1 MSTVGIRITGDSR
14 DLVAA
19 TDTAS
24 ASLARLGASVAK
36 VGTYAL
42 AGGALYATA
51 TAVGA
56 VGKALFDASASAQR
70 LTTQLNFATGGNSAK
85 EMAFVAQMANRLGL
99 EITSTAQAY
108 AGFASASRG
117 TAIEGQKA
125 RDVFESISAAAAV
138 MGLST
143 DQASG
148 ALLAV
153 QQMMSK
159 GVVSAEEFRGQL
171 GERMPIAL
179 AAGAKALNVTTAEFS
194 KMLETGQIIAADF
207 LPKFGAAIKEMIG
220 GAAEKAAGRL
230 DASVNRMGNAWT
242 KLKQTIGDSGVAASI
257 AGGIGFLTEDMNA
270 LSRAMDR
277 AKNSGGGFWS
287 QANAGLGQLIGR
299 TIGLQLM
306 NRDFM
311 SLDAAVKDATATI
324 QRLDAQERRDGKLS
338 IYSMSERAEAARD
351 LAKAN
356 RELAA
361 SNAENLGGGAGRGG
375 INPDTVGQMAAAD
388 AKNEADLNAFR
399 LKQTPGL
406 GDYLASMQE
415 IVRLNAAGVLV
426 GDEFTKA
433 IARQQAAFAKKT
445 GTVQGSAKAVDAAVT
460 AQQTFIETITQEA
473 AMLGLSETAQ
483 KLYKAALLGIQGPRL
498 EAIRTT
504 LQGIDAFNAS
514 EEAQK
519 AETKARLDALAAA
532 DGSIASAIKSIDAL
546 KDEAKALALSEQ
558 LNISVAEAVALVTV
572 KRLEE
577 ALVVAQI
584 ANDTAMVD
592 KLTEEIRLRRELAG
606 LVGSKESAAANT
618 KAAKDAAEEWKKAS
632 EKIND
637 QLTDAL
643 MRAFESGKG
652 FARSL
657 RDTLVNMF
665 KTTVLRPIIQGVLA
679 PITGA
684 LGFAGSAQA
693 GQGAGSNVMGQVGQ
707 VKSLYDTMT
716 TGFTGLSASVTKGL
730 STAAATFAGP
740 TSSFAAANPLTAAF
754 DASTAATPGWA
765 TTMGSLAGS
774 AAGAAAGLAIR
785 KMIGGEYSMGK
796 GMDNL
801 QQAVIAIGSFIP
813 GLGPVFGVIG
823 GAISGLLNRTFGMGP
838 KKITGSGIE
847 GSASAAGFGGNAY
860 ATFKQEGG
868 LLRDDKTGTDRSPL
882 QAAQEKIFDQAIGGV
897 YLGTAMYGQALGLPV
912 DALKTYSAK
921 FKVAFGKTDAENQ
934 AAINGALG
942 TLGDDLAIQIA
953 PGIAKFKKEGETAGA
968 TLGRLAASL
977 TVANPRM
984 ALLRQRLFDVSLEGA
999 ASASALEDAFGGLEN
1014 LTAASQAFYDLY
1026 FTDGEKLAD
1035 SQREMAEALELV
1047 NLKLPASK
1055 DALREMAA
1063 GLDLNTESG
1072 RTAYAVLLALA
1083 PKFSAT
1089 TEAVAALARDTA
1101 AKLITTFTGGGALIP
1116 ALEAARL
1123 KVSDLTGSTVT
1134 YSNEV
1139 AYMNRV
1145 MLDASSGVIELRT
1158 ATFALDGSL
1167 TDSQASA
1174 LLLNAQI
1181 DALALNA
1188 DGARIDF
1195 EGLTT
1200 ALADVNTE
1208 TFVASVSLVFES
1220 LGARLNNVIGDIA
1233 SERIALREA
1242 AIQIINPTV
1251 MSKAAIQREI
1261 GAINTTLP
1269 SNDAVRT
1276 SAAALT
1282 SADAAVAAA
1291 ELSFKPLNDAV
1302 NTLQDRLS
1310 VNTAALGTT
1319 QTALTDEAALQNV
1332 LRERLADLADN
1343 GSGYLTLRQ
1352 IREKTALLNTS
1363 LASTDR
1369 LTGEL
1374 GTINDTI
1381 AQVNNSL
1388 PTALLARATSQS
1400 AVDAAVGTRDSAQ
1413 IAARQAVLTYADA
1426 LQDFAIDASK
1436 SVSKLTRL
1444 REETVKYYE
1453 AQSKLAGLMSAS
1465 ASGIRGTISAYQYG
1479 LKSDEAKLSELAGQ
1493 FSTAFSM
1500 SKITT
1505 GETLAGYGDKIN
1517 ELLNPLL
1524 DLLVATGKE
1533 NLIGSYLAQA
1543 EAVATSIDDGVLAL
1557 GDFQADSL
1565 SLLGSI
1571 DATLAALD
1579 ASSQSA
1585 EKIISDAVNAGADLT
1600 ASGLRAI
1607 VSQLG
1612 GTPAFASGGFHS
1624 GGLRLVGEN
1633 GPELESTG
1641 PSRIWSAGQTASMF
1655 GGGSNSDALIAEMRA
1670 VRASLEAGM
1679 AAVAIN
1685 TGKTAKQ
1692 LEQWDDGGAIVTTA
1706 MT

>member
-220 GAAEKAAGRL
+220 GAAEEAAGRL

-338 IYSMSERAEAARD
+338 IFSMSERAEAARD

-693 GQGAGSNVMGQVGQ
+693 GQGGGSALGAVSGIKSIYDTISGGFAALGDKVAFAAQDMGAWLVNNTSGVLNQAGS
-707 VKSLYDTMT
+707 SLMT
-716 TGFTGLSASVTKGL
+716 SANMLG
-730 STAAATFAGP
+730 TAASYLG
-740 TSSFAAANPLTAAF
+740 
-754 DASTAATPGWA
+754 
-765 TTMGSLAGS
+765 
-774 AAGAAAGLAIR
+774 GAAVGVMAGRAISNGYSLNGGSGNATVN
-785 KMIGGEYSMGK
+785 IGT
-796 GMDNL
+796 
-801 QQAVIAIGSFIP
+801 AVGAFFGGPIGAA
-813 GLGPVFGVIG
+813 IG
-823 GAISGLLNRTFGMGP
+823 GAIGGLINRTFGMGP
-838 KKITGSGIE
+838 RKVTGSGVE
-847 GSASAAGFGGNAY
+847 GTASAGGFGGDAY
-860 ATFKQEGG
+860 ESWKRNGG
-868 LLRDDKTGTDRSPL
+868 LVRSDKSGTDRSPL
-882 QAAQEKIFDQAIGGV
+882 QASQEKAFDQAIGGL
-897 YLGTAMYGQALGLPV
+897 YAGAAAYGQALGLPV
-912 DALKTYSAK
+912 DALKTYSAS
-921 FKVAFGKTDAENQ
+921 FKVAWGKTEAENE
-934 AAINGALG
+934 AAIAASLG
-942 TLGDDLAIQIA
+942 SLADDLATQVAPDIA
-953 PGIAKFKKEGETAGA
+953 RFKKDGETASA
-968 TLGRLAASL
+968 TLGRLSVSL
-977 TVANPRM
+977 TITNGWMNV
-984 ALLRQRLFDVSLEGA
+984 LKQRIFAVGFQGASA
-999 ASASALEDAFGGLEN
+999 ASALADAFGGLEN
-1014 LTAASQAFYDLY
+1014 FTAASQAFYELY
-1026 FTDGEKLAD
+1026 FTEGEKLAKTQTD
-1035 SQREMAEALELV
+1035 MASALAFV
-1047 NLKLPASK
+1047 NLQTPTSK
-1055 DALREMAA
+1055 DAFRQLA
-1063 GLDLNTESG
+1063 GSLDLNTSSG
-1072 RTAYAVLLALA
+1072 RAAYAVLMALA
-1083 PKFSAT
+1083 PTFSAT
-1089 TEAVAALARDTA
+1089 SEAVATLARDTA
-1101 AKLITTFTGGGALIP
+1101 AKLLTTFTGGGALIP

-1251 MSKAAIQREI
+1251 MSKAAIQRGI
-1261 GAINTTLP
+1261 NSINTSLP
-1269 SNDAVRT
+1269 SNAGVV
-1276 SAAALT
+1276 AANSALT
-1282 SADAAVAAA
+1282 SADASVSAAA
-1291 ELSFKPLNDAV
+1291 LAFKPFNDAV
-1302 NTLQDRLS
+1302 ITLQERLATD
-1310 VNTAALGTT
+1310 TAALGRT
-1319 QTALTDEAALQNV
+1319 EAALTTEAAWQGQ
-1332 LRERLADLADN
+1332 LRLSLADLADN
-1343 GSGYLTLRQ
+1343 
-1352 IREKTALLNTS
+1352 KNTS
-1363 LASTDR
+1363 EKFRLIDEQTAQLNSSLAFTQR

-1374 GTINDTI
+1374 STIQGYI
-1381 AQVNNSL
+1381 AYVTSSL
-1388 PTALLARATSQS
+1388 PAAIAARSQNQGQLDASTGNQGAAQDAAKQALLA
-1400 AVDAAVGTRDSAQ
+1400 
-1413 IAARQAVLTYADA
+1413 YAGA
-1426 LQDFAIDASK
+1426 MQDFVIDASK
-1436 SVSKLTRL
+1436 SVGKLTRL